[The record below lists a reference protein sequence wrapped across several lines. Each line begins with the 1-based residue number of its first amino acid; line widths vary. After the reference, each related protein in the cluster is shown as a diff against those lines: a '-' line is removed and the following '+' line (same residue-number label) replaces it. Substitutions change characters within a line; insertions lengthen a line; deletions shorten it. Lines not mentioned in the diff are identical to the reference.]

1 MYEALTER
9 LKSTDFP
16 MGCRAAY
23 YFAKGR
29 HAHQQRKGS
38 GFPYF
43 VHPRGVAYIV
53 MEHGGTI
60 EQINAA
66 FCHDLLEDTETSYL
80 EIATVCNS
88 FAVADICSELRN
100 NKIKIEELDGDK
112 CKYMSEKLL
121 NMSDDALLV
130 KLADMLYNIN
140 DNPAEKA
147 KVRMLK
153 NAYDVIMQRELNTE
167 LKTLAR
173 EIFES

>member
-1 MYEALTER
+1 MYEALFQR

-16 MGCRAAY
+16 MECRGAY

-29 HAHQQRKGS
+29 HAHQERKGS

-60 EQINAA
+60 DQINAA
-66 FCHDLLEDTETSYL
+66 LCHDLLEDTETSYL

-88 FAVADICSELRN
+88 FHTADLCSELRN
-100 NKIKIEELDGDK
+100 NKFKIAEIGKDD
-112 CKYMSEKLL
+112 YMSEKLL
-121 NMSDDALLV
+121 KLSDDALLV

-140 DNPAEKA
+140 DQPADKA

-153 NAYDVIMQRELNTE
+153 NAYDTIMLRELNSKE
-167 LKTLAR
+167 LETLAR
-173 EIFES
+173 EVFMS